1 MGFDVFISYPHED
14 KATADAACATLE
26 AAGMRCWI
34 APRDVTPSA
43 DWAASIIEAIDS
55 CRVMVLIFSSRTNK
69 SKQVHRE
76 VQRAF
81 DQEKPV
87 VPFRIENMLP
97 EKTLA
102 YYMGSVHWLD
112 ALTPPLEQ
120 HLTTLAESVKGLL
133 RVPEAAGGK
142 YQLRREVDAEP
153 QGAKARRLRYEAESK
168 SPVAEKERRQNIGPG
183 RKPSRSAMASGI
195 VIGAALLVIMA
206 IWFIAARPKSVIDT
220 SAVSS
225 TTAEQSPMHSGA
237 PVATAPAPTSVPA
250 PTAPVTNDN
259 PAVVTKSVK
268 REVSLGYLN
277 LRSGPGQDQKVLAR
291 IPAGSTGVVMTGS
304 CVAPKDSTSSYPFC
318 LVEWNGL
325 RGWVS
330 SNGLE

>member
-1 MGFDVFISYPHED
+1 
-14 KATADAACATLE
+14 
-26 AAGMRCWI
+26 
-34 APRDVTPSA
+34 
-43 DWAASIIEAIDS
+43 
-55 CRVMVLIFSSRTNK
+55 MVLIFSSRTNK

-87 VPFRIENMLP
+87 VPFRIENIVP

-102 YYMGSVHWLD
+102 YYMGSVHWLN

-120 HLTTLAESVKGLL
+120 HLKTLAESVKGLL
-133 RVPEAAGGK
+133 RVPQTAGGN
-142 YQLRREVDAEP
+142 YQLRREVNAEP
-153 QGAKARRLRYEAESK
+153 QGAKARRLRYEAESEI
-168 SPVAEKERRQNIGPG
+168 PFAEKEGRQNIGPG
-183 RKPSRSAMASGI
+183 QKPSRPAMVIGSI
-195 VIGAALLVIMA
+195 VGAALLVIMA
-206 IWFIAARPKSVIDT
+206 IWFIAARPKGAIDT
-220 SAVSS
+220 STVSS
-225 TTAEQSPMHSGA
+225 TTAEQSSINSGA
-237 PVATAPAPTSVPA
+237 PVATAPAPSPVPA
-250 PTAPVTNDN
+250 LSAPVKNDN

-277 LRSGPGQDQKVLAR
+277 LRSGPSQDQKVLVR

-304 CVAPKDSTSSYPFC
+304 CVAPKDGTSSYPFC